1 MTEMPPDDQ
10 PNSLGRGHMTQAKRI
25 ELLERDRA
33 QQSRALT
40 ELINKVSK
48 GFTPEQLGQ
57 IRTAFR
63 EELADAGLRLDDGK
77 QQDAAREDF
86 RWLRRAR
93 LAWDG
98 AASKIGGAVLAAIL
112 VLCGAVIASGVV
124 TWLQSLGKPP
134 A

>member
-1 MTEMPPDDQ
+1 MTEPSHPDDE
-10 PNSLGRGHMTQAKRI
+10 LGRARLTNTRRI

-33 QQSRALT
+33 QQSRAIT
-40 ELINKVSK
+40 ELVNKVQK
-48 GFTPEQLGQ
+48 GFTPEQLEQ

-77 QQDAAREDF
+77 SQDAAREDF

-98 AASKIGGAVLAAIL
+98 AAIKVGGAIL
-112 VLCGAVIASGVV
+112 GALLVICGVV
-124 TWLQSLGKPP
+124 ITSGLVAWVQSLGKPP
-134 A
+134 P

>member
-1 MTEMPPDDQ
+1 MTEHLPEDE
-10 PNSLGRGHMTQAKRI
+10 LGRAKLTQARRI

-33 QQSRALT
+33 QQSRAIT

-48 GFTPEQLGQ
+48 GFTPEQLEQ

-63 EELADAGLRLDDGK
+63 EELADAGLRLEDAK
-77 QQDAAREDF
+77 SQDAAREDF

-112 VLCGAVIASGVV
+112 VIAGAVIASGVV
-124 TWLQSLGKPP
+124 AWLQNVGKPP
-134 A
+134 T